1 MIGDTLEDAFTF
13 YLSLFTFH
21 ILTSAPHPFLLESI
35 PQIRLLQ
42 RGSGG
47 STIDV
52 IDCYRVQ
59 TIGSYLLMAQMVLSF
74 CAGTGDVLDRGR
86 QTTYDSG
93 YIVLLFG
100 T

>member
-1 MIGDTLEDAFTF
+1 VIGDTLEDAFTF

-21 ILTSAPHPFLLESI
+21 ILTSAPPPFLLESI

-86 QTTYDSG
+86 QTTYDTG